1 MGFLTIIIVG
11 LMTCYLIYKAMPFFF
26 KEGIGSM
33 LLETDWKPLDENPKY
48 GIVYMVATTLFGSL
62 GAMVLAMPIGIF
74 TAIYLVKIAPS
85 WVTNIL
91 EPIIAILAGIPSIIY
106 GMFGLIVITPVL
118 YQVEKKY
125 FLLERDFILLTKE
138 RDAILSSGGAN
149 LIASI
154 LVLAIM
160 ILPTIITM
168 SQTVLKAVPEKVEHG
183 ALALGATSL
192 QMIFTVTLKSASSG
206 LFAIGMLGIGR
217 VIGET
222 MAISFVSGGNVAFP
236 SPFSSVRFLTTALVS
251 EMGYAQG
258 THREALF
265 AIGLILYLF
274 EMILIMFVE
283 QVMKYKQ

>member
-33 LLETDWKPLDENPKY
+33 LLETDWKPLEKNPKY
-48 GIVYMVATTLFGSL
+48 GIIYMVATTLFGSL

-118 YQVEKKY
+118 YEVEKNY
-125 FLLERDFILLTKE
+125 FLLK

-154 LVLAIM
+154 IVLAIM

-168 SQTVLKAVPEKVEHG
+168 SQTILKAVPEKVEHG
-183 ALALGATSL
+183 ALALGATNL

-206 LFAIGMLGIGR
+206 LFATGMLGLGR
-217 VIGET
+217 VMGET
-222 MAISFVSGGNVAFP
+222 MAVGFVSGGNVAFP

-265 AIGLILYLF
+265 EIALILYLF
-274 EMILIMFVE
+274 EMVLIIFVE
-283 QVMKYKQ
+283 QVVKYKQ

>member
-1 MGFLTIIIVG
+1 
-11 LMTCYLIYKAMPFFF
+11 
-26 KEGIGSM
+26 M

-48 GIVYMVATTLFGSL
+48 GIIYMIATTLFGSL
-62 GAMVLAMPIGIF
+62 GAIVLAMPIGIF

-118 YQVEKKY
+118 YEVEKNY
-125 FLLERDFILLTKE
+125 FLLK

-154 LVLAIM
+154 VVLAIM

-168 SQTVLKAVPEKVEHG
+168 SQTILKTVPEKVEHG
-183 ALALGATSL
+183 ALALGATNL

-206 LFAIGMLGIGR
+206 LFATGMLGLGR
-217 VIGET
+217 VMGET
-222 MAISFVSGGNVAFP
+222 MAVGFVSGGNVAFP

-258 THREALF
+258 RHREALF
-265 AIGLILYLF
+265 AIALILYLF
-274 EMILIMFVE
+274 EMILIIFVE